1 MTQDDAFLQA
11 ILEQPDD
18 DAPRLVY
25 ADWLD
30 EHGDAG
36 RAEFIRVQIELARGA
51 ANARTRDRLA
61 KRERRLLLEHE
72 SRWAAPLHGLVRRAH
87 FVRGF
92 PQRVTLPAEWFLKRA
107 ADLFRRVPV
116 RHLILTEVG
125 DHLSRL
131 AESRHLGRAPTL
143 EFRTLAG
150 QDVSMLVRSTHL
162 RRVTGLIL
170 RYAYPE
176 DDGATALAGAPA
188 LSSLTALDL
197 YGWGLSPAGVRA
209 LAASPHL
216 ANLTDLVLGCN
227 EQVGD
232 AGTEA
237 LAGPDT
243 RLSRLTRLHL
253 SFAGIGDSGAGA
265 LAASPALAGVRAL
278 DLAYN
283 AISAAG
289 ARALIGSPHLRS
301 LTHLGLRGN
310 PITGRTRQT
319 LAAQAAG
326 RVRF

>member
-11 ILEQPDD
+11 IFEQPDD
-18 DAPRLVY
+18 DTPLLVY

-30 EHGDAG
+30 ERGDTD

-51 ANARTRDRLA
+51 ADARTRDRLV
-61 KRERRLLLEHE
+61 KRERQLLVEHE
-72 SRWAAPLHGLVRRAH
+72 SRWAAPLHGLVRRAR

-92 PQRVTLPAEWFLKRA
+92 PQRVTLPAEWFLAHA
-107 ADLFRRVPV
+107 ADLFRLAPV

-125 DHLSRL
+125 DHLPRL

-150 QDVSMLVRSTHL
+150 QDVSELVRSPHL
-162 RRVTGLIL
+162 RRVTELIL
-170 RYAYPE
+170 RYAYLE
-176 DDGATALAGAPA
+176 DEGAVTLAAASELAG
-188 LSSLTALDL
+188 LTALDL

-227 EQVGD
+227 EQLGD
-232 AGTEA
+232 AGAEA
-237 LAGPDT
+237 LVGPDT
-243 RLSRLTRLHL
+243 RLSRPTRLHL
-253 SFAGIGDSGAGA
+253 SFAGISDAGA
-265 LAASPALAGVRAL
+265 ATLAASSALAGLRAL
-278 DLAYN
+278 DLSYN
-283 AISAAG
+283 AIGAAG
-289 ARALIGSPHLRS
+289 ARALIDSPHLRS

-310 PITGRTRQT
+310 PIARRTRQT
-319 LAAQAAG
+319 LAGLAAG